1 MALQQYSQAEIY
13 LNGGKL
19 AEEASVTVSRRTNA
33 QNVNTVAKGFAGQSP
48 GAAIIEIKVTNA
60 VPAAAFEVNPGQFM
74 AMTNGSALAVVEI
87 SIFAAG
93 QTLTTKGFIT
103 DDNFS
108 HAVNS
113 EAKLEFSATCQ
124 PADWK

>member
-1 MALQQYSQAEIY
+1 MALQQYSLIDVY
-13 LNGGKL
+13 VNGGKL
-19 AEEASVTVSRRTNA
+19 AEEASVTINRRTNA

-60 VPAAAFEVNPGQFM
+60 VPAATFELNPGQFM
-74 AMTNGSALAVVEI
+74 GLTGGSALGVVEI
-87 SIFAAG
+87 TLFAAG

-113 EAKLEFSATCQ
+113 EAKLEFSAICS

>member
-1 MALQQYSQAEIY
+1 MLGTYSQAEVYI
-13 LNGGKL
+13 NGGKL

-48 GAAIIEIKVTNA
+48 GAAIIEIKVSNA
-60 VPAAAFEVNPGQFM
+60 VPAASFELNPGQFM
-74 AMTNGSALAVVEI
+74 AMSNGSALGVVEVT
-87 SIFAAG
+87 IFAAG
-93 QTLTTKGFIT
+93 VTLTTKGFIT

-113 EAKLEFSATCQ
+113 EAKLEFSVVCS
-124 PADWK
+124 PADWR